1 MKKMIFMVAVTL
13 SACNSA
19 SVETSAVADS
29 TNIDSISV
37 KIVDSVNT
45 KVDSSKSII
54 DTIKK

>member
-1 MKKMIFMVAVTL
+1 MIFMVAVTL